1 MGKDLKKNKSMYMHS
16 WIALL
21 HTCILTHPLLII
33 PSSTRSTRKEYLVLK
48 DERLGIHLPREGTC
62 LPQQDILREMS
73 DEVPAEVP

>member
-1 MGKDLKKNKSMYMHS
+1 MGKDLKKNKSMYMHNR
-16 WIALL
+16 ITLL
-21 HTCILTHPLLII
+21 HTWNLTHPLLVI
-33 PSSTRSTRKEYLVLK
+33 PSPPQSTRKEYLVLK